1 MLPALSVVMIR
12 TGRRLSLIWRRSV
25 MPVEA
30 FTIIT
35 A

>member
-1 MLPALSVVMIR
+1 MLPELSVVMMR
-12 TGRRLSLIWRRSV
+12 TGNRFSLIWRRSV